1 MKKKKRRKKLI
12 IAGIVIAVIVV
23 LVVLVINQSKKAVD
37 NLYST
42 AVVTRGDM
50 DIFYSFSGNTQLSD
64 VKNVV
69 SAQSWKLT
77 QIHVKEGDKIKKGD
91 ILYTIDEEDYKLA
104 VASAESAI
112 ETAKLS
118 LSSTQ
123 ANMNQQISQ
132 AQGTL
137 NQAKLSLDD
146 AERTLTQTSSLFE
159 AGLASEQSYNQ
170 AKTAYD
176 LANEQ
181 YNTANSAYQS
191 LRNTSNINVAS
202 AQAQVTQAQ
211 NSYDS
216 LVKQIG
222 DREVKSEVDGIVS
235 KIYVDP
241 DVKLNA
247 GALIM
252 DILDTDSVKAV
263 VKVDEYDYSTM
274 KVGNQVSVY
283 IDALGME
290 KQGTVSSID
299 LQATAAAGMS
309 YFNAEV
315 EFEHDSSVLG
325 GMTVEV
331 KSLKDSTKDALL
343 VSMNALLFD
352 KQNQPYVQYKDEKGN
367 LQIKYVTVG
376 INDGFQAEILEG
388 VNEGDVLYYIDNSL
402 YEQLMQMQMG
412 GN

>member
-12 IAGIVIAVIVV
+12 IAGVVIAVIVV

-222 DREVKSEVDGIVS
+222 DREVKIQE
-235 KIYVDP
+235 
-241 DVKLNA
+241 
-247 GALIM
+247 AL
-252 DILDTDSVKAV
+252 
-263 VKVDEYDYSTM
+263 
-274 KVGNQVSVY
+274 
-283 IDALGME
+283 
-290 KQGTVSSID
+290 
-299 LQATAAAGMS
+299 
-309 YFNAEV
+309 
-315 EFEHDSSVLG
+315 
-325 GMTVEV
+325 
-331 KSLKDSTKDALL
+331 
-343 VSMNALLFD
+343 
-352 KQNQPYVQYKDEKGN
+352 
-367 LQIKYVTVG
+367 
-376 INDGFQAEILEG
+376 
-388 VNEGDVLYYIDNSL
+388 
-402 YEQLMQMQMG
+402 
-412 GN
+412 